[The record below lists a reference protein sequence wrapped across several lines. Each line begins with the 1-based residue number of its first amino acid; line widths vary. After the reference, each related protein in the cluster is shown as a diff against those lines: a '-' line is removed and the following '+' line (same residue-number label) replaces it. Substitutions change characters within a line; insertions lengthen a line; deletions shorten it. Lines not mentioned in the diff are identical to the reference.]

1 MFPTS
6 ASNTLRQPRTA
17 CTHKYLTMKSFAIL
31 TSLMLAHAASLAAQA
46 NHPAPAAGDGKPAYI
61 ETLNYKGFTGVHNSG
76 NVDVIYTAGKE
87 YSVTVEERGTAR
99 STVRLEEG
107 TITVSSPA
115 SGGDA
120 EGKCVTTLR
129 ITAPALETLENYG
142 NMQLTCGGNQPGTLA
157 IENYGNMSFAVD
169 SLSADRVLLENS
181 GNIKADV
188 SKLHVRGFVVE
199 NNGMLDG
206 RITAEAQTLD
216 FENNGKSTLEADYKG
231 GKATVR
237 NCGDS
242 KLSLRVD
249 CETLNANNSGLSEMT
264 FSGTADNVRID
275 GAGRSKVN
283 VSQLNNF
290 YPKGVHGYRH
300 IPLVR
305 HDDPRT
311 V

>member
-61 ETLNYKGFTGVHNSG
+61 ETLDYKGFTGVHNSG

-142 NMQLTCGGNQPGTLA
+142 NMQLTCGGNQPGTLEIENYGNMQLTCGGNQLGTLA

-206 RITAEAQTLD
+206 LITAEARTLD
-216 FENNGKSTLEADYKG
+216 FENNGPSTLEADYKG

-290 YPKGVHGYRH
+290 
-300 IPLVR
+300 
-305 HDDPRT
+305 
-311 V
+311 

>member
-17 CTHKYLTMKSFAIL
+17 CTHKYLTMKSVAIL

-142 NMQLTCGGNQPGTLA
+142 NMQLTCGGNQLGTLA

-206 RITAEAQTLD
+206 RLTAEARTLD
-216 FENNGKSTLEADYKG
+216 FENNGTSTLEADYKG

-290 YPKGVHGYRH
+290 
-300 IPLVR
+300 
-305 HDDPRT
+305 
-311 V
+311 

>member
-157 IENYGNMSFAVD
+157 IENYGNMSFAAD

-290 YPKGVHGYRH
+290 
-300 IPLVR
+300 
-305 HDDPRT
+305 
-311 V
+311 

>member
-61 ETLNYKGFTGVHNSG
+61 ETLDYKGFTGVHNSG

-142 NMQLTCGGNQPGTLA
+142 NMQLTCGGNQPGTLE

-206 RITAEAQTLD
+206 RITAEARTLD

-290 YPKGVHGYRH
+290 
-300 IPLVR
+300 
-305 HDDPRT
+305 
-311 V
+311 

>member
-1 MFPTS
+1 
-6 ASNTLRQPRTA
+6 
-17 CTHKYLTMKSFAIL
+17 
-31 TSLMLAHAASLAAQA
+31 MLAHAASLAAQA

-61 ETLNYKGFTGVHNSG
+61 ETLDYKGFTGVQNSG

-142 NMQLTCGGNQPGTLA
+142 NMQLTCGGNQPGTLEIENYGNMQLTCGGNQLGTLA

-206 RITAEAQTLD
+206 RITAEARTLD
-216 FENNGKSTLEADYKG
+216 FENNGTSTLEADYKG
-231 GKATVR
+231 GKVTVR

-290 YPKGVHGYRH
+290 
-300 IPLVR
+300 
-305 HDDPRT
+305 
-311 V
+311 

>member
-1 MFPTS
+1 
-6 ASNTLRQPRTA
+6 
-17 CTHKYLTMKSFAIL
+17 
-31 TSLMLAHAASLAAQA
+31 MLAHAASLAAQA

-142 NMQLTCGGNQPGTLA
+142 NMQLTCGGNQPGTLEIENYGNMQLTCGGNQPGTLA

-206 RITAEAQTLD
+206 RITAEAQTL
-216 FENNGKSTLEADYKG
+216 ELGNNGLCTLEADYKG

-290 YPKGVHGYRH
+290 
-300 IPLVR
+300 
-305 HDDPRT
+305 
-311 V
+311 

>member
-61 ETLNYKGFTGVHNSG
+61 ETLDYKGFTGVHNSG

-142 NMQLTCGGNQPGTLA
+142 NMQLTCGGNQPGTLEIENYGNMQLTCGGNQLGTLA

-290 YPKGVHGYRH
+290 
-300 IPLVR
+300 
-305 HDDPRT
+305 
-311 V
+311 

>member
-142 NMQLTCGGNQPGTLA
+142 NMQLTCGGNQPGTLEIENYGNMQLTCGGNQLGTLA

-181 GNIKADV
+181 GNIKADI

-290 YPKGVHGYRH
+290 
-300 IPLVR
+300 
-305 HDDPRT
+305 
-311 V
+311 

>member
-1 MFPTS
+1 MFPTL

-61 ETLNYKGFTGVHNSG
+61 ETLDYKGFTGVHNSG

-142 NMQLTCGGNQPGTLA
+142 NMQLTCGGNQPGTLEIENYGNMQLTCGGNQLGTLA

-206 RITAEAQTLD
+206 RITAEARTLD
-216 FENNGKSTLEADYKG
+216 FENNGTSTLEADYKG

-290 YPKGVHGYRH
+290 
-300 IPLVR
+300 
-305 HDDPRT
+305 
-311 V
+311 

>member
-142 NMQLTCGGNQPGTLA
+142 NMQLTCGGNQPGTLEIENYGNMQLTCGGNQSGTLA

-206 RITAEAQTLD
+206 RITAEARTLD
-216 FENNGKSTLEADYKG
+216 FENNGTSTLEADYKG
-231 GKATVR
+231 GKVTVR

-290 YPKGVHGYRH
+290 
-300 IPLVR
+300 
-305 HDDPRT
+305 
-311 V
+311 

>member
-142 NMQLTCGGNQPGTLA
+142 NMQLTCGGNQPGTLEIENYGNMQLTCGGNQLGTLA

-206 RITAEAQTLD
+206 RLTAEAQTLD
-216 FENNGKSTLEADYKG
+216 FENNGTSTLEADYKG

-290 YPKGVHGYRH
+290 
-300 IPLVR
+300 
-305 HDDPRT
+305 
-311 V
+311 

>member
-61 ETLNYKGFTGVHNSG
+61 ETLDYKGFTGVHNSG

-142 NMQLTCGGNQPGTLA
+142 NMQLTCGGNQPGTLEIENYGNMQLTCGGNQPGTLA

-181 GNIKADV
+181 GNIKADI

-290 YPKGVHGYRH
+290 
-300 IPLVR
+300 
-305 HDDPRT
+305 
-311 V
+311 

>member
-61 ETLNYKGFTGVHNSG
+61 ETLDYKGFTGVHNSG

-142 NMQLTCGGNQPGTLA
+142 NMQLTCGGNQPGTLEIENYGNMQLTCGGNQSGTLA
-157 IENYGNMSFAVD
+157 IENYGNMSFAAD

-290 YPKGVHGYRH
+290 
-300 IPLVR
+300 
-305 HDDPRT
+305 
-311 V
+311 

>member
-142 NMQLTCGGNQPGTLA
+142 NMQLTCEGNQPGTLEIENYGNMQLTCGGNQLGTLA

-188 SKLHVRGFVVE
+188 SKLHVRGFVIE

-206 RITAEAQTLD
+206 RLTAEAQTFD
-216 FENNGKSTLEADYKG
+216 FENNGTSTLEADYKG

-290 YPKGVHGYRH
+290 
-300 IPLVR
+300 
-305 HDDPRT
+305 
-311 V
+311 

>member
-61 ETLNYKGFTGVHNSG
+61 ETLDYKGFTGVHNSG

-142 NMQLTCGGNQPGTLA
+142 NMQLTCGGNQPGTLEIENYGNMQLTCGGNQLGTLA

-206 RITAEAQTLD
+206 RITAEARTLD

-290 YPKGVHGYRH
+290 
-300 IPLVR
+300 
-305 HDDPRT
+305 
-311 V
+311 

>member
-6 ASNTLRQPRTA
+6 ASKTLRQPRTA

-142 NMQLTCGGNQPGTLA
+142 NMQLTCGGNQPGTLEIENYGNMQLTCGGNQSGTLA

-290 YPKGVHGYRH
+290 
-300 IPLVR
+300 
-305 HDDPRT
+305 
-311 V
+311 

>member
-142 NMQLTCGGNQPGTLA
+142 NMQLTCGGNQPGTLEIENYGNMQLTCGGNQLGTLA

-206 RITAEAQTLD
+206 RLTAEARTLD
-216 FENNGKSTLEADYKG
+216 FENNGTSTLEADYKG

-290 YPKGVHGYRH
+290 
-300 IPLVR
+300 
-305 HDDPRT
+305 
-311 V
+311 

>member
-61 ETLNYKGFTGVHNSG
+61 ETLDYKGFTGVHNSG

-142 NMQLTCGGNQPGTLA
+142 NMQLTCGGNQPGTLEIENYGNMQLTCGGNQPGTLA

-206 RITAEAQTLD
+206 RITAEARTLD

-290 YPKGVHGYRH
+290 
-300 IPLVR
+300 
-305 HDDPRT
+305 
-311 V
+311 

>member
-1 MFPTS
+1 
-6 ASNTLRQPRTA
+6 
-17 CTHKYLTMKSFAIL
+17 
-31 TSLMLAHAASLAAQA
+31 MLAHAASLAAQA

-61 ETLNYKGFTGVHNSG
+61 ETLDYKGFTGVHNSG

-142 NMQLTCGGNQPGTLA
+142 NMQLTCGGNQPGTLEIENYGNMQLTCGGNQLGTLA

-216 FENNGKSTLEADYKG
+216 FENNGTSTLEADYKG

-290 YPKGVHGYRH
+290 
-300 IPLVR
+300 
-305 HDDPRT
+305 
-311 V
+311 

>member
-142 NMQLTCGGNQPGTLA
+142 NMQLTCGGNQPGTLEIENYGNMQLTCGGNQSGTLA
-157 IENYGNMSFAVD
+157 IENYGNMSFAAD

-216 FENNGKSTLEADYKG
+216 FENNGTSTLEADYKG

-290 YPKGVHGYRH
+290 
-300 IPLVR
+300 
-305 HDDPRT
+305 
-311 V
+311 

>member
-1 MFPTS
+1 
-6 ASNTLRQPRTA
+6 
-17 CTHKYLTMKSFAIL
+17 
-31 TSLMLAHAASLAAQA
+31 MLAHAASLAAQA

-142 NMQLTCGGNQPGTLA
+142 NMQLTCGGNQPGTLEIENYGNMQLTCGGNQLGTLA

-206 RITAEAQTLD
+206 RITAEARTLD
-216 FENNGKSTLEADYKG
+216 FENNGTSTLEADYKG

-290 YPKGVHGYRH
+290 
-300 IPLVR
+300 
-305 HDDPRT
+305 
-311 V
+311 

>member
-1 MFPTS
+1 
-6 ASNTLRQPRTA
+6 
-17 CTHKYLTMKSFAIL
+17 
-31 TSLMLAHAASLAAQA
+31 MLAHAASLAAQA

-76 NVDVIYTAGKE
+76 NVDVIYTAGQE

-142 NMQLTCGGNQPGTLA
+142 NMQLTCGGNQPGTLEIENYGNMQLTCGGNQSGTLA

-216 FENNGKSTLEADYKG
+216 FENNGKSTLEADYTG

-290 YPKGVHGYRH
+290 
-300 IPLVR
+300 
-305 HDDPRT
+305 
-311 V
+311 

>member
-31 TSLMLAHAASLAAQA
+31 TSLMLAHAASLAAQVH
-46 NHPAPAAGDGKPAYI
+46 HPAPAAGDGKPAYI

-142 NMQLTCGGNQPGTLA
+142 NMQLTCGGNQPGTLEIENYGNMQLTCGGNQSGTLA

-290 YPKGVHGYRH
+290 
-300 IPLVR
+300 
-305 HDDPRT
+305 
-311 V
+311 

>member
-17 CTHKYLTMKSFAIL
+17 CMHKYLTMKSFAIL

-61 ETLNYKGFTGVHNSG
+61 ETLDYKGFTGVHNSG

-99 STVRLEEG
+99 STVRLEKG

-129 ITAPALETLENYG
+129 ITAPALETLENYGNMQLTCGGNQPGTLEIENYG

-206 RITAEAQTLD
+206 RITAEARTLD

-290 YPKGVHGYRH
+290 
-300 IPLVR
+300 
-305 HDDPRT
+305 
-311 V
+311 

>member
-1 MFPTS
+1 
-6 ASNTLRQPRTA
+6 
-17 CTHKYLTMKSFAIL
+17 
-31 TSLMLAHAASLAAQA
+31 MLAHAASLAAQA
-46 NHPAPAAGDGKPAYI
+46 NHPAPATGDGKPAYI
-61 ETLNYKGFTGVHNSG
+61 ETLDYKGFTGVHNSG

-142 NMQLTCGGNQPGTLA
+142 NMQLTCGGNQPGTLEIENYGNMQLTCGGNQSGTLA

-290 YPKGVHGYRH
+290 
-300 IPLVR
+300 
-305 HDDPRT
+305 
-311 V
+311 

>member
-142 NMQLTCGGNQPGTLA
+142 NMQLTCGGNQPGTLEIENYGNMQLTCGGNQPGTLA
-157 IENYGNMSFAVD
+157 IENYGNMSFAAD

-216 FENNGKSTLEADYKG
+216 FENNGTSTLEADYKG

-290 YPKGVHGYRH
+290 
-300 IPLVR
+300 
-305 HDDPRT
+305 
-311 V
+311 

>member
-61 ETLNYKGFTGVHNSG
+61 ETLDYKGFTGVHNSG

-142 NMQLTCGGNQPGTLA
+142 NMQLTCGGNQPGTLEIENYGNMQLTCGGNQLGTLA

-181 GNIKADV
+181 GNIKADI

-206 RITAEAQTLD
+206 RITAEARTLD

-290 YPKGVHGYRH
+290 
-300 IPLVR
+300 
-305 HDDPRT
+305 
-311 V
+311 

>member
-1 MFPTS
+1 
-6 ASNTLRQPRTA
+6 
-17 CTHKYLTMKSFAIL
+17 
-31 TSLMLAHAASLAAQA
+31 MLAHAASLAAQA

-142 NMQLTCGGNQPGTLA
+142 NMQLKCGGNQPGTLEIENYGNMQLTCGGNQPGTLA
-157 IENYGNMSFAVD
+157 IENYGNMSFAAD

-206 RITAEAQTLD
+206 RITAEARTLD
-216 FENNGKSTLEADYKG
+216 FENNGTSTLEADYKG

-290 YPKGVHGYRH
+290 
-300 IPLVR
+300 
-305 HDDPRT
+305 
-311 V
+311 

>member
-1 MFPTS
+1 
-6 ASNTLRQPRTA
+6 
-17 CTHKYLTMKSFAIL
+17 
-31 TSLMLAHAASLAAQA
+31 MLAHAASLAAQA

-142 NMQLTCGGNQPGTLA
+142 NMQLTCGGNQPGTLEIENYGNMQLTCGGNQLGTLA

-188 SKLHVRGFVVE
+188 SKLHVRGFVIE

-206 RITAEAQTLD
+206 RLTAEARTLD
-216 FENNGKSTLEADYKG
+216 FENNGTSTLEADYKG

-290 YPKGVHGYRH
+290 
-300 IPLVR
+300 
-305 HDDPRT
+305 
-311 V
+311 

>member
-61 ETLNYKGFTGVHNSG
+61 ETLDYKGFTGVHNSG

-142 NMQLTCGGNQPGTLA
+142 NMQLTCGGNQPGTLEIENYGNMQLTCGGNQPGTLE

-206 RITAEAQTLD
+206 RITAEARTLD
-216 FENNGKSTLEADYKG
+216 FENNGTSTLEADYKG

-290 YPKGVHGYRH
+290 
-300 IPLVR
+300 
-305 HDDPRT
+305 
-311 V
+311 

>member
-1 MFPTS
+1 
-6 ASNTLRQPRTA
+6 
-17 CTHKYLTMKSFAIL
+17 
-31 TSLMLAHAASLAAQA
+31 MLAHAASLAAQA

-142 NMQLTCGGNQPGTLA
+142 NMQLTCGGNQPGTLEIENYGNMQLTCGGNQSGTLA

-206 RITAEAQTLD
+206 RLTAEARTLD
-216 FENNGKSTLEADYKG
+216 FENNGTSTLEADYKG

-290 YPKGVHGYRH
+290 
-300 IPLVR
+300 
-305 HDDPRT
+305 
-311 V
+311 

>member
-6 ASNTLRQPRTA
+6 ASNTLQQPRTA

-142 NMQLTCGGNQPGTLA
+142 NMQLTCGGNQPGTLEIENYGNMQLTCGGNQSGTLA

-290 YPKGVHGYRH
+290 
-300 IPLVR
+300 
-305 HDDPRT
+305 
-311 V
+311 

>member
-6 ASNTLRQPRTA
+6 ASNTLRQPHTA

-206 RITAEAQTLD
+206 RITAEAQTL
-216 FENNGKSTLEADYKG
+216 ELGNNGLCTLEAVYKG
-231 GKATVR
+231 GKATITNR
-237 NCGDS
+237 GNS

-290 YPKGVHGYRH
+290 
-300 IPLVR
+300 
-305 HDDPRT
+305 
-311 V
+311 

>member
-1 MFPTS
+1 MQLTCGGNQPG
-6 ASNTLRQPRTA
+6 TLEIENYGNMQLTCGGNQP
-17 CTHKYLTMKSFAIL
+17 
-31 TSLMLAHAASLAAQA
+31 
-46 NHPAPAAGDGKPAYI
+46 G
-61 ETLNYKGFTGVHNSG
+61 TLE
-76 NVDVIYTAGKE
+76 I
-87 YSVTVEERGTAR
+87 
-99 STVRLEEG
+99 
-107 TITVSSPA
+107 
-115 SGGDA
+115 
-120 EGKCVTTLR
+120 
-129 ITAPALETLENYG
+129 ENYG

-157 IENYGNMSFAVD
+157 IENYGNMSFAAD

-290 YPKGVHGYRH
+290 
-300 IPLVR
+300 
-305 HDDPRT
+305 
-311 V
+311 

>member
-6 ASNTLRQPRTA
+6 ASNTLRQPLTA

-61 ETLNYKGFTGVHNSG
+61 ETLDYKGFTGVHNSG

-142 NMQLTCGGNQPGTLA
+142 NMQLTCGGNQPGTLEIENYGNMQLTCGGNQPGTLA

-206 RITAEAQTLD
+206 RITAEAQTL
-216 FENNGKSTLEADYKG
+216 ELGNNGLCTLEAVYKG
-231 GKATVR
+231 GKATITNR
-237 NCGDS
+237 GNS

-290 YPKGVHGYRH
+290 
-300 IPLVR
+300 
-305 HDDPRT
+305 
-311 V
+311 

>member
-157 IENYGNMSFAVD
+157 IENYGNMSFAAD

-216 FENNGKSTLEADYKG
+216 FENNGTSTLEADYKG

-290 YPKGVHGYRH
+290 
-300 IPLVR
+300 
-305 HDDPRT
+305 
-311 V
+311 

>member
-142 NMQLTCGGNQPGTLA
+142 NMQLTCGGNQPGTLEIENYGNMQLTCGGNQSGTLA

-206 RITAEAQTLD
+206 RITAEARTLD

-290 YPKGVHGYRH
+290 
-300 IPLVR
+300 
-305 HDDPRT
+305 
-311 V
+311 

>member
-142 NMQLTCGGNQPGTLA
+142 NMQLTCGGNQPGTLEIENYGNMQLTCGGNQSGTLA

-249 CETLNANNSGLSEMT
+249 CETLTANTSGLSEMT
-264 FSGTADNVRID
+264 LSGTADNVRID

-290 YPKGVHGYRH
+290 
-300 IPLVR
+300 
-305 HDDPRT
+305 
-311 V
+311 

>member
-142 NMQLTCGGNQPGTLA
+142 NMQLTCGGNQPGTLEIENYGNMQLTCGGNQSGTLA
-157 IENYGNMSFAVD
+157 IENYGNMSFAAD
-169 SLSADRVLLENS
+169 RLSADRVLLENS

-290 YPKGVHGYRH
+290 
-300 IPLVR
+300 
-305 HDDPRT
+305 
-311 V
+311 